1 MPDALAFLVN
11 GKTEVWPPSGF
22 IDVLSDTE
30 AIEVQYCR
38 AWKNGI
44 GQIVA
49 WGFHYL
55 RLARRLHLLAQAGD
69 TDTGKYVDLA
79 KAVCDSNAI
88 KVTFEEVVQELAIDV
103 DEDASTVINDDTEA
117 PRGKGIVS
125 ETTRITLTI
134 NRNPPRSRDRSH
146 SGPNMKQ
153 LRRSGL
159 LLLCSSRRVRS
170 AF

>member
-1 MPDALAFLVN
+1 MSTGAGDVVQQALLKPSEYVEDGRSNRVRESSVPDALAFLVN

-30 AIEVQYCR
+30 VIEVQYCR

-88 KVTFEEVVQELAIDV
+88 KVTFEEVVE
-103 DEDASTVINDDTEA
+103 E
-117 PRGKGIVS
+117 
-125 ETTRITLTI
+125 
-134 NRNPPRSRDRSH
+134 
-146 SGPNMKQ
+146 
-153 LRRSGL
+153 
-159 LLLCSSRRVRS
+159 
-170 AF
+170 